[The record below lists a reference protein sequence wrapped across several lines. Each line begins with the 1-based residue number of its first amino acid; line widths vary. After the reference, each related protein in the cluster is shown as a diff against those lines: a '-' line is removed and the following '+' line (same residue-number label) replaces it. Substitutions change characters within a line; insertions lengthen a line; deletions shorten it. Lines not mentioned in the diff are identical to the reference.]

1 MHYSELE
8 ATPLVGDT
16 MASMLTGDDEGS
28 PEFYKRGG
36 KVSHQGHLYRR
47 KGSKKTSNIGR
58 NKARKSRINNNSNSN
73 ISKRT
78 NIFSSMAERKEK
90 IDLGRRHKD
99 SWHSHGNNRASLPMI
114 KKSLYPNENW
124 ATIASY
130 LAKLE
135 WPKDRWKAGDRS
147 LINSARRRAMINKG
161 KLGKSRIEGSSEEVL
176 QSLISPTEAVDDHQ
190 KGNMVISEL
199 LKNIAD
205 EVGGNAS
212 PLDEYLNSVKGRA
225 GEHLRDIV
233 SKRPIR
239 QENLHRKLFSRTLNR
254 DELKKIDDI
263 TVRDD

>member
-1 MHYSELE
+1 
-8 ATPLVGDT
+8 

-36 KVSHQGHLYRR
+36 RVSHRGRVYSR
-47 KGSKKTSNIGR
+47 KGSRRIGR
-58 NKARKSRINNNSNSN
+58 NKAKKSGIRNNSDNN
-73 ISKRT
+73 VSKRT
-78 NIFSSMAERKEK
+78 NIFSNMAERKER
-90 IDLGRRHKD
+90 IELGPRHKD

-114 KKSLYPNENW
+114 KKSWYPSENW
-124 ATIASY
+124 ATIANY

-161 KLGKSRIEGSSEEVL
+161 KLGKSRVEGDNEEVL

-225 GEHLRDIV
+225 SEHLRDIV
-233 SKRPIR
+233 SRRPIR
-239 QENLHRKLFSRTLNR
+239 HENLHRKLLSRTLNR